1 MFPIHLDFGPFSP
14 YFYEGAYF
22 AISILI
28 AAYWAYRRQKALVDE
43 EKHFE
48 GIVTWSL
55 VSALIFARLS
65 HFVFWEPAYFFSN
78 PAVFFNLSGGNSIVG
93 GLLGGMFGGWLYTRR
108 KKISYFRYFAIF
120 SPPVLL
126 GQAVGRLGCFLNGDA
141 YGKATELPW
150 AMQFPRYGITIP
162 SFETNTRVSSA
173 AWRWSYENGL
183 VDQSSLYSAALHPT
197 QLYELFGDL
206 ILMVLVLLLVK
217 KVWDSAKDLA
227 LVFYLH
233 VGGYSFLRFALEF
246 LRADNETGTYAG
258 MTGVQVSLLVIAIV
272 AGFMALRHVQKKSVK
287 A

>member
-28 AAYWAYRRQKALVDE
+28 AAYWAYKRQKKLVNE

-65 HFVFWEPAYFFSN
+65 HFVFWEPEYFFSN
-78 PAVFFNLSGGNSIVG
+78 PGVFFRLSGGNSIVG

-126 GQAVGRLGCFLNGDA
+126 GQAVGRIGCFLNGDA
-141 YGKATELPW
+141 YGRATDLPW
-150 AMQFPRYGITIP
+150 GVQFPRYGITIP
-162 SFETNTRVSSA
+162 SFEKNTRISSD

-183 VDQSSLYSAALHPT
+183 VDQASLYSASLHPT
-197 QLYELFGDL
+197 QLYEFAGDI
-206 ILMVLVLLLVK
+206 ILMVLVLMLIK
-217 KVWDSAKDLA
+217 KVWDSAGDLA

-233 VGGYSFLRFALEF
+233 VGGYSFLRFQLEF
-246 LRADNETGTYAG
+246 LRADNDTGTYLG
-258 MTGVQVSLLVIAIV
+258 MTGVQIGLLLVSV
-272 AGFMALRHVQKKSVK
+272 AAAVMTLIHQQKKPAS

>member
-28 AAYWAYRRQKALVDE
+28 AAYWAYHRQKKLVNE

-55 VSALIFARLS
+55 VSALFFARLS
-65 HFVFWEPAYFFSN
+65 HFIFWEPEYFLSN
-78 PAVFFNLSGGNSIVG
+78 PAVFFQLSGGNSIVG
-93 GLLGGMFGGWLYTRR
+93 GLLGGMFGGWLYTQR

-141 YGKATELPW
+141 YGTATSLPW
-150 AMQFPRYGITIP
+150 GIKFPRYGVTIP
-162 SFETNTRVSSA
+162 SFETNTRVSSP

-183 VDQSSLYSAALHPT
+183 VDQSSLYSAPLHPT

-206 ILMVLVLLLVK
+206 ALMVLVIMLIK
-217 KVWDSAKDLA
+217 KLWDSSTDLA

-233 VGGYSFLRFALEF
+233 VGGYAFLRFVLEF
-246 LRADNETGTYAG
+246 LRADNDTDKYFG
-258 MTGVQVSLLVIAIV
+258 MTGVQLALLGVSIAAAV
-272 AGFMALRHVQKKSVK
+272 MSLRHQQKKPAS